1 MIERFKTGALI
12 VLVVLSLVQSYMLA
26 YSLPTLGATVK
37 TEQEYVLTE
46 TMGDTARIDQVI
58 FPEDIVLHLGEDR
71 HSIVYPGSGFF
82 DRIYSRIKG
91 SEFSGFQRVPSS
103 IRNWSE
109 MRRSG
114 TGVELRFGEGIPVQL
129 LQRVMRIDGDLLF
142 LSDSINRVLI
152 VRQEDRIDLDIY
164 FFSSDGMTVYEPLR
178 ANLSVTDLEDF
189 IGLGVYLTPYYL
201 WRDGIYLPST
211 PIEAVEYRFS
221 YSAYSPEQM
230 QRNLFFDSEKTRYL
244 EGRNGSQIN
253 TDGKRGLQ
261 LESGE
266 TWMVYT
272 DPVAPPDNPN
282 HLTNN
287 ALAALQFVN
296 QHGGWDGMHRF
307 IAPDRESDARTIRF
321 QQYFGHYPLIGAS
334 FRYGHIKLVL
344 QQGVVSEYERSLLTR
359 GPRTEESMLRWLPG
373 EDQLR
378 MALENYARLREIE
391 AVFPAQFV
399 SLTAEGEL
407 YMEPVWAAR
416 LENGTLQSVMRALPV
431 GTVVNLP
438 DEQEDE
444 ASDAADTPDDGEQET
459 SAITEP
465 LLPKATTLGNGESRA
480 VGDADPAPALDNGSD
495 ADVNADA
502 DTDRDADPDSD
513 ADPDASA
520 SAVEPNE
527 NEP

>member
-12 VLVVLSLVQSYMLA
+12 VLVALSLVQSYMLA
-26 YSLPTLGATVK
+26 YSVPTLGATVK
-37 TEQEYVLTE
+37 TEQEYELTE
-46 TMGDTARIDQVI
+46 TMGETARIDQVI
-58 FPEDIVLHLGEDR
+58 FPEDIVLHLGEER
-71 HSIVYPGSGFF
+71 HSLVYPGSGFF
-82 DRIYSRIKG
+82 DRIYSRIKA
-91 SEFSGFQRVPSS
+91 SEFSGFQRVPSV
-103 IRNWSE
+103 RNWSE
-109 MRRSG
+109 LRRSG

-129 LQRVMRIDGDLLF
+129 LQRVMRMDGDLLF
-142 LSDSINRVLI
+142 LSDSINRILI
-152 VRQEDRIDLDIY
+152 VKQQDRIDLEIY
-164 FFSSDGMTVYEPLR
+164 FFSSDGTTVYEPLR
-178 ANLSVTDLEDF
+178 ANVSLTDLEDF
-189 IGLGVYLTPYYL
+189 VGLGVYLTPYYL
-201 WRDGIYLPST
+201 WRGGIYLPST

-244 EGRNGSQIN
+244 EGRNGSQIY

-282 HLTNN
+282 NLTNN

-296 QHGGWDGMHRF
+296 HHGGWDGMHRF
-307 IAPDRESDARTIRF
+307 IAPKREADARTIRF
-321 QQYFGHYPLIGAS
+321 QQYFGHYPLIGAT
-334 FRYGHIKLVL
+334 FRYGHIKMVL

-373 EDQLR
+373 EEQLR
-378 MALENYARLREIE
+378 MALENYSRVREIE

-431 GTVVNLP
+431 GTVVTMP

-444 ASDAADTPDDGEQET
+444 AADSPDIADGGEQE
-459 SAITEP
+459 AGAAAEP
-465 LLPKATTLGNGESRA
+465 LVPKAPTLGNGEPQTSGEDSDSNSDS
-480 VGDADPAPALDNGSD
+480 VSDSVSDVDADAGA
-495 ADVNADA
+495 ANA
-502 DTDRDADPDSD
+502 TE
-513 ADPDASA
+513 
-520 SAVEPNE
+520 EPNAS
-527 NEP
+527 EP

>member
-12 VLVVLSLVQSYMLA
+12 VLVALSLVQSYMLA

-46 TMGDTARIDQVI
+46 TMGETARIDQVI
-58 FPEDIVLHLGEDR
+58 FPEDVLLHLGEDR

-82 DRIYSRIKG
+82 DRIYSRI
-91 SEFSGFQRVPSS
+91 SSTEFSGFQRVASS

-109 MRRSG
+109 LRRSG

-129 LQRVMRIDGDLLF
+129 LQRVMRVDGDLLF
-142 LSDSINRVLI
+142 LSDSINRILLLK
-152 VRQEDRIDLDIY
+152 QPDRSDLEIY
-164 FFSSDGMTVYEPLR
+164 FFSSDGATVYEPLR
-178 ANLSVTDLEDF
+178 ANVSLTDLEDF
-189 IGLGVYLTPYYL
+189 VGLGVYLTPYYL
-201 WRDGIYLPST
+201 WRDGIYLPSA
-211 PIEAVEYRFS
+211 PIEAVEYRFG
-221 YSAYSPEQM
+221 YSSYSPEQM
-230 QRNLFFDSEKTRYL
+230 QRNLFLDSEKTRNL
-244 EGRNGSQIN
+244 EGRNGSQIY

-282 HLTNN
+282 NLTNN
-287 ALAALQFVN
+287 ALAALKFVN
-296 QHGGWDGMHRF
+296 EHGGWDGMHRF

-321 QQYFGHYPLIGAS
+321 QQYYSHYPLLGAS

-378 MALENYARLREIE
+378 FALENYARLREIE

-399 SLTAEGEL
+399 TLTGEGEL
-407 YMEPVWAAR
+407 YMEPVWAVR
-416 LENGTLQSVMRALPV
+416 LENGTLQSLMKALPV

-438 DEQEDE
+438 DEQEE
-444 ASDAADTPDDGEQET
+444 AETDVPASGEQET
-459 SAITEP
+459 GAAVDPLVPKGPTPGTIEP
-465 LLPKATTLGNGESRA
+465 QEPGDSEGTTVLEIPAGE
-480 VGDADPAPALDNGSD
+480 
-495 ADVNADA
+495 
-502 DTDRDADPDSD
+502 
-513 ADPDASA
+513 
-520 SAVEPNE
+520 E
-527 NEP
+527 